1 LPPAGDRLSDQ
12 LFGAAVAV
20 HLGRVDVGHA
30 QVQTDPHRP
39 DGPALRFP
47 AAFDHPGS
55 LADDRYFNARP
66 SERFQQHYL

>member
-1 LPPAGDRLSDQ
+1 VPPAGDRLSDQ

-30 QVQTDPHRP
+30 QVQTGAECP
-39 DGPALRFP
+39 DSPAIRIP

-55 LADDRYFNARP
+55 LPDDRYFHARP
-66 SERFQQHYL
+66 SERLQQHYL

>member
-1 LPPAGDRLSDQ
+1 VPPAGDRLSDQ

-30 QVQTDPHRP
+30 QVQTGPQRP
-39 DGPALRFP
+39 NSPALRIP

-55 LADDRYFNARP
+55 LTDDRDFHACP
-66 SERFQQHYL
+66 SERLQMHYL